1 MYELNLVNDLEN
13 DITLFL
19 FSLNKFPTSL
29 ELGFAQRCIN
39 QLYLPVA
46 VKSMKWMRPMT
57 RGQLTFKLAH
67 VWCAMVIQIDPLRQ
81 KWAGLLRCQK
91 LLKEVR
97 HQEQVWYLLQ
107 RESRGNNKLTQ
118 YHKHKEYIRLH
129 HITTEISWV

>member
-91 LLKEVR
+91 LLKKVR
-97 HQEQVWYLLQ
+97 HQEQV
-107 RESRGNNKLTQ
+107 
-118 YHKHKEYIRLH
+118 
-129 HITTEISWV
+129 